1 MAFQRPSF
9 PSPRQRLTYCVIA
22 ISVQNLAFLGVKI
35 VSGTFALSLTD
46 IKYHKAPCGRRPLIQ
61 VLVRPTIFLRNLRVA
76 YGRLGAPADHVADGW
91 FGRNVFT
98 LNQGWPP
105 IGLRYLLFWNMEG
118 QRR

>member
-1 MAFQRPSF
+1 M
-9 PSPRQRLTYCVIA
+9 ID
-22 ISVQNLAFLGVKI
+22 VQTAANC
-35 VSGTFALSLTD
+35 SLFD
-46 IKYHKAPCGRRPLIQ
+46 ADFF

-76 YGRLGAPADHVADGW
+76 YGRLLGAPADHVADGW

-98 LNQGWPP
+98 LNQGWHP